1 MVRMKKALLVLPL
14 LLAAA
19 APAHATSGMTCRTA
33 GAKPVEVSLVVGNTT
48 GSPLV
53 SGRMVEN
60 GSAIEVRAVQW
71 WLDSSELR
79 LLLVDPGATRAE
91 VTIKAKKNG
100 RFYDGSLVRA
110 GRPQWVRCR
119 ES

>member
-1 MVRMKKALLVLPL
+1 MRMNKAFLLLPV

-33 GAKPVEVSLVVGNTT
+33 GAKPVEVTLVIGNTT

-53 SGRMVEN
+53 SGRLVDN

-79 LLLVDPGATRAE
+79 LLLVDPQATRAE

-110 GRPQWVRCR
+110 GRSQWVRCR

>member
-1 MVRMKKALLVLPL
+1 MKIAFLSLPV

-33 GAKPVEVSLVVGNTT
+33 GAKPVEVSLVIGHTT

-53 SGRMVEN
+53 SGRMVDN
-60 GSAIEVRAVQW
+60 RSAIEVRAVQW

-79 LLLVDPGATRAE
+79 LLLVDPQATRAE
-91 VTIKAKKNG
+91 VTLRAKKTG
-100 RFYDGSLVRA
+100 RFYDGSLVRS
-110 GRPQWVRCR
+110 GRSQWVRCR

>member
-1 MVRMKKALLVLPL
+1 MKKIAYFLALLTGI
-14 LLAAA
+14 A
-19 APAHATSGMTCRTA
+19 APANATGGMTCRTA
-33 GAKPVEVSLVVGNTT
+33 CSQPIQVSLDIGHTT

-53 SGRMVEN
+53 SGRLVDN

-79 LLLVDPGATRAE
+79 LLLVDPQATRAE
-91 VTIKAKKNG
+91 VTLRAKKNG
-100 RFYDGSLVRA
+100 RFYDGSLVRS
-110 GRPQWVRCR
+110 GRSQWVRCR

>member
-1 MVRMKKALLVLPL
+1 MKKAFLLLPV

-19 APAHATSGMTCRTA
+19 APAHATGGMTCRTA
-33 GAKPVEVSLVVGNTT
+33 GAKPVEVSLVIGHTT

-53 SGRMVEN
+53 SGRMMDN

-71 WLDSSELR
+71 RLDSSELR
-79 LLLVDPGATRAE
+79 LLLVDPQATRTEA
-91 VTIKAKKNG
+91 TLKPKKNG
-100 RFYDGSLVRA
+100 RFYDGSLVRS
-110 GRPQWVRCR
+110 GRSQWVRCR